1 MPVVGGTA
9 PPSKPK
15 RGGTSPARLL
25 LILLAVLLVAWRL
38 RVAVNQGATPTDANE
53 AHASPEDILEEQEA
67 AERTARTTAP
77 KSTNAAASATAAASA
92 RGNSRT
98 SRRSRSQARTTTAAR
113 TTTTTKAAA
122 AREDSGAD
130 EDLDAEPDS
139 EQEDAQA
146 RAEAKRKKME
156 QESDAGEG
164 KAADEEQEEEEEEGG
179 LLGGEEAAP
188 KVDKQQEDEVASD
201 GFDSESATLAE
212 ASEDDKEQAGEMIE
226 DAEMEEANEVKGK
239 ATSGA
244 KGDAASAS
252 SASAGNATEAAGRR
266 WYDRYNRCHSGDS
279 ESAKFLL
286 RVWAGMDATRI
297 RFRVSGPLMKD
308 GEAGE
313 GRSKRPNPSVSRWP
327 SSPLVMH
334 MKQFLGFNRTLG
346 RVVMRDWVQVPG
358 TNMRMHFDPVLLGLL
373 PTEDRFWKFSSC
385 AVVGNAGS
393 ALRVPYGEEI
403 DSKSAV
409 FRINMAPTRG
419 FERFVGTKTTFDIIN
434 QQHTKAF
441 LPNIEAGGHL
451 PTSKRSGL
459 RNSILTVFE
468 VDKEFARRHLY
479 APLLKRFSGNS
490 RQHANVIVL
499 APEMVYHSHKVW
511 KVMKALVEGASFHPR
526 HYQGKP
532 MSGFFAMMSAIQM
545 CEEVHMYG
553 FSPYRKGD
561 SQKYHYFDA
570 TPGVTSSHS
579 FDLGFEV
586 FRQISIWPCSDVKV
600 LVHS

>member
-1 MPVVGGTA
+1 MVPFEAGRGWKKQGHIILGKRYKLPSLRQFVAFESSSCSA
-9 PPSKPK
+9 PPIP
-15 RGGTSPARLL
+15 
-25 LILLAVLLVAWRL
+25 
-38 RVAVNQGATPTDANE
+38 N
-53 AHASPEDILEEQEA
+53 
-67 AERTARTTAP
+67 
-77 KSTNAAASATAAASA
+77 
-92 RGNSRT
+92 
-98 SRRSRSQARTTTAAR
+98 
-113 TTTTTKAAA
+113 
-122 AREDSGAD
+122 
-130 EDLDAEPDS
+130 
-139 EQEDAQA
+139 
-146 RAEAKRKKME
+146 
-156 QESDAGEG
+156 
-164 KAADEEQEEEEEEGG
+164 
-179 LLGGEEAAP
+179 
-188 KVDKQQEDEVASD
+188 
-201 GFDSESATLAE
+201 
-212 ASEDDKEQAGEMIE
+212 
-226 DAEMEEANEVKGK
+226 
-239 ATSGA
+239 
-244 KGDAASAS
+244 
-252 SASAGNATEAAGRR
+252 
-266 WYDRYNRCHSGDS
+266 
-279 ESAKFLL
+279 
-286 RVWAGMDATRI
+286 
-297 RFRVSGPLMKD
+297 
-308 GEAGE
+308 
-313 GRSKRPNPSVSRWP
+313 GRSPSQFP
-327 SSPLVMH
+327 SSPVRLSH
-334 MKQFLGFNRTLG
+334 PSGFHTIPVAVLH
-346 RVVMRDWVQVPG
+346 DL
-358 TNMRMHFDPVLLGLL
+358 HFDPVLLGLL